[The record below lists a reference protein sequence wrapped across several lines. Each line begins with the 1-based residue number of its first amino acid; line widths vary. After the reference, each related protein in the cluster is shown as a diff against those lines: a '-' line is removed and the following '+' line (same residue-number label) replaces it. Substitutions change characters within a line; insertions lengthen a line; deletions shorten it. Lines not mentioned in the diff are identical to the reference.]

1 MLCTCAEFADG
12 FLLDLTDALTG
23 ESVFLTNLF
32 EREFRLVDAVGCLDD
47 VALTLIKYAQ
57 GFLYL
62 RFQRLGN
69 EGHIR

>member
-23 ESVFLTNLF
+23 ESVFLTDLL
-32 EREFRLVDAVGCLDD
+32 EREFRLVNAVGRFDD
-47 VALTLIKYAQ
+47 VALALIKYAQ
-57 GFLYL
+57 GLLDL